1 MLIKIHEDK
10 EAFVADY
17 FADLINGEIVE
28 EPTTLTEDELF
39 NKIIGEYLLKNY
51 KLF

>member
-10 EAFVADY
+10 EAFVTDY
-17 FADLINGEIVE
+17 FADLINGEIIE

-39 NKIIGEYLLKNY
+39 NKIIGE
-51 KLF
+51 